1 MQFNRIELHVKEAE
15 FSYQLRHVFEVHTL
29 THASIQ
35 AANKSVSVRERIIR
49 GGDCPITILQNT
61 KIKNVQTTF
70 IMLNYTSQKQF
81 NLC

>member
-35 AANKSVSVRERIIR
+35 AANKSVSVRERGSYEVATVPLPDYR
-49 GGDCPITILQNT
+49 TR
-61 KIKNVQTTF
+61 KSK
-70 IMLNYTSQKQF
+70 TSRRLS
-81 NLC
+81 LC